1 MIFETERL
9 HVRKVSLED
18 KDAFFDLMSN
28 PNVMNPIP
36 RPVMTK
42 NESDAFLNKLLHA
55 TRNDSLAEV
64 WSVVE
69 KKSNTYIGLCAFLKN
84 ENSEDEIGYR
94 LREKFWGIGY
104 GTEITKGLL
113 TYGFSTKKCKKIT
126 ADVALHNLASIK
138 ILKKFM
144 LLTNEFYN
152 TEDQCMDQ
160 RYEVLL
166 KDWIKMTPSKLN

>member
-55 TRNDSLAEV
+55 TLNDSFAEV
-64 WSVVE
+64 WSIVE

-84 ENSEDEIGYR
+84 EKKQGYESIEVSE
-94 LREKFWGIGY
+94 
-104 GTEITKGLL
+104 
-113 TYGFSTKKCKKIT
+113 SP
-126 ADVALHNLASIK
+126 
-138 ILKKFM
+138 
-144 LLTNEFYN
+144 
-152 TEDQCMDQ
+152 
-160 RYEVLL
+160 RYF
-166 KDWIKMTPSKLN
+166 